1 VRVTRCYGC
10 YILRCSG
17 ALAPS
22 NNENAPKGYGVLRVG
37 VTGRAGS
44 GKSTFA
50 RMLARDRASI
60 LDADKIAWK
69 LYSNPIVR
77 KNLAE
82 TFGRKIFNK
91 EGAVDRKSLGEIV
104 FTNPEKLKRLNA
116 IIHPLL
122 VGELKHRITRSSKKV
137 VIIDAALLLD
147 WPLAR
152 ECDLLIAVLAQ
163 EDISVARL
171 TKKGTSPNR
180 TRAILATQRP
190 EQEFRTLCHVV
201 VENNKDL
208 SELKLK
214 ADKIWQERIKPLL
227 DT

>member
-1 VRVTRCYGC
+1 MNV
-10 YILRCSG
+10 
-17 ALAPS
+17 PS
-22 NNENAPKGYGVLRVG
+22 SNKKTTKNTKKVLIGVI
-37 VTGRAGS
+37 GRAGS

-60 LDADKIAWK
+60 LEADKIAWE
-69 LYSNPIVR
+69 LYSNPTVR

-82 TFGRKIFNK
+82 TFGRKILNK
-91 EGAVDRKSLGEIV
+91 DGAVDRKILGKIV

-122 VGELKHRITRSSKKV
+122 VGELKHRIERSSERV

-152 ECDLLIAVLAQ
+152 ECDLLIAVESEENVSL
-163 EDISVARL
+163 ARL
-171 TKKGTSPNR
+171 KSKGSGIK
-180 TRAILATQRP
+180 RARSILENQRSR
-190 EQEFRTLCHVV
+190 QEFRKLCHVV
-201 VENNKDL
+201 VENNEGL

-214 ADKIWQERIKPLL
+214 ADRIWQERIKPLL
-227 DT
+227 ED